1 MGAPLEVTFKE
12 VQRLGDEPLRA
23 LVARLCRAELS
34 DARLP
39 LSAVR
44 AGGHQDAG
52 DAGIDVHI
60 ELGGNAA
67 GLDFLP
73 RCRVGLQVKARGLPA
88 SAVADEM
95 LVRGVL
101 KPAIRELLMRG
112 GAYILVSSKDSCT
125 PAMLDRR
132 LAAMRSVA
140 ADAGLPAE
148 AALDFIGADR
158 LADWTNRHRGVA
170 LWLHEQLDGPCHG
183 WRGHGTWAAGA
194 ADVQFLTDEHVRVR
208 GPAGQLLTAL
218 EALADMRAALRRPRR
233 AVRLV
238 GLSGAGKTRLTQAL
252 FEEGLGGEPLP
263 AHLAVYCDVGE
274 AGLQPPATEMLRRLT
289 AVGRPQ
295 ILVVDNCNP
304 AAHRALCSALADR
317 PGHVSLLT
325 VEYDIQAGDA
335 EETDVYQLDGVSPR
349 LLLAWVARCW
359 PALSLRVQEHIVEL
373 SEGNLRIAGA
383 FASAVQ
389 RGGDLRGLPSADLYR
404 RLFWQRGAYDRE
416 LEHVARVL
424 ALVYS
429 FDAAPPDDARVD
441 SEFGRLAQ
449 LADISPPRLHAHVGT
464 LIARGLVQC
473 RGRWRAVLPQG
484 LAHKLAS
491 DGLAAVDEVQV
502 WRQLGGDPRLG
513 RSLARRLSSLHD
525 SVPAQRLVERWF
537 IERPGVTLFKD
548 FAFGGGSLFS
558 YLAPVRPDLA
568 LERLEALTAIPGEGL
583 LRWDH
588 RIHHEV
594 AFRIAVH
601 LAYPAD
607 TFLRAAEVAFRLA
620 QTSCKGSYCRAAD
633 EETLCA
639 LFRPAKSGTHAP
651 LEIRFTFLAALLDG
665 DAERQR
671 LGMLALAEALS
682 TERHGCPP
690 WPFGARARDQ
700 GWQPID
706 EEARQ
711 AWQASVL
718 AFVDER
724 VARRPAHAVE
734 LMEIVRRTRLGLNHV
749 PQTWE
754 RFAAFLDLP
763 EEEWP
768 TAPLEHDQQRE
779 QRFE

>member
-1 MGAPLEVTFKE
+1 MEVTFKE
-12 VQRLGDEPLRA
+12 VQRLADEPLRA
-23 LVARLCRAELS
+23 LVAQLCRAELS

-73 RCRVGLQVKARGLPA
+73 RCRVGLQVKAMSLPT

-95 LVRGVL
+95 LVRGTL

-125 PAMLDRR
+125 LAMLGRR
-132 LAAMRSVA
+132 LAAMRRIA
-140 ADAGLPAE
+140 ADAGLPAK

-183 WRGHGTWAAGA
+183 WRSHGAWAPGT
-194 ADVQFLTDEHVRVR
+194 ADVGFLADDLARVR
-208 GPAGQLLTAL
+208 GPAARRLTAL
-218 EALADMRAALRRPRR
+218 EALADMRAALRLPGQV
-233 AVRLV
+233 VRLV
-238 GLSGAGKTRLTQAL
+238 GLSGTGKTRLAQAL
-252 FEEGLGGEPLP
+252 FESGLGGEALP
-263 AHLAVYCDVGE
+263 AHLAIYCDVGE
-274 AGLQPPATEMLRRLT
+274 PGLQPPAAEMLRRLT
-289 AVGRPQ
+289 ASGRPQ
-295 ILVVDNCNP
+295 VLVVDNCNP
-304 AAHRALCSALADR
+304 DAHRSLCSALAER
-317 PGHVSLLT
+317 SGQVSLLT
-325 VEYDIQAGDA
+325 VEYDIQAGEA
-335 EETDVYQLDGVSPR
+335 EETDVYQLDGVSAS
-349 LLLAWVARCW
+349 LLHRWVARRW
-359 PALSLRVQEHIVEL
+359 PSLSLRVQEKIVEL
-373 SEGNLRIAGA
+373 SEGNLRIAGV

-389 RGGDLRGLPSADLYR
+389 RGGDLRGLPSADLYQ

-429 FDAAPPDDARVD
+429 FDAETPENPTAD
-441 SEFGRLAQ
+441 SEFARLAA
-449 LADISPPRLHAHVGT
+449 LADVSLARLRAHLGT
-464 LIARGLVQC
+464 LVARGLVQC

-491 DGLAAVDEVQV
+491 DGLAAVGEMQA
-502 WRQLGGDPRLG
+502 WRQLHGHPRLG
-513 RSLARRLSSLHD
+513 VSLARRLSVLHD
-525 SVPAQRLVERWF
+525 SIPARRLVEHWF
-537 IERPGVTLFKD
+537 AACPGLEV
-548 FAFGGGSLFS
+548 FGDPDLRGADVFDD
-558 YLAPVRPDLA
+558 LAPVRPDLA
-568 LERLEALTAIPGEGL
+568 LERLETLTAAPGEGL
-583 LRWDH
+583 LDWPG
-588 RIHHEV
+588 RINHEK
-594 AFRIAVH
+594 AFRVAVH

-607 TFLRAAEVAFRLA
+607 AFQRAAEVLVRLSQA
-620 QTSCKGSYCRAAD
+620 TCKDSYARDA
-633 EETLCA
+633 EEEMVCT
-639 LFRPAKSGTHAP
+639 LFRPQKSGTHAP
-651 LEIRFTFLAALLDG
+651 LNTRLEFLEALLDS

-682 TERHGCPP
+682 TERRSCLP
-690 WPFGARARDQ
+690 WPFGARARDR

-706 EEARQ
+706 EEARR
-711 AWQASVL
+711 AWHAGVL

-724 VARRPAHAVE
+724 VARQPAQAAE
-734 LMEIVRRTRLGLNHV
+734 LMEIVRRTKLGLNHV
-749 PQTWE
+749 LQTWE
-754 RFAAFLDLP
+754 RRFAAFLDLP

-768 TAPLEHDQQRE
+768 VALPEQDQQRE